1 MNAVDAVVLG
11 AAVLAAFIGW
21 RVGLLQ
27 GLLAFLGFFVGTAG
41 AMVMVNA
48 ATADWRLSPW
58 RIGLVAALVLCG
70 GLLGQAVGGL
80 VGAWLRLRVGNNAG
94 RRVDSVLGAGLA
106 MAVTAVV
113 VWVMVV
119 LAGALVPGWQTIQ
132 GSAIVTGI
140 DQRMPAGAR
149 QALDGFA
156 GVVHEAT
163 LPLVVGGVLP
173 GGVTT
178 PPPPSAGISEAV
190 AVAADSVVRVSGPRP
205 GCGSGATGSGYVSTP
220 EHVTTNAHVVAA
232 MSAPRVT
239 TASGRTYN
247 ASVVGFD
254 PRLDVAVLYVP
265 GLPLPAVPTS
275 TAVAVGTTGVV
286 AGYPGGGPRTLS
298 PAVVTATLTSGRAV
312 GTDIYGEGP
321 VVRSALV
328 VSSDVRPG
336 NSGGPLLAEDGSVLG
351 LIFAQAVESEAVG
364 YALTAEEFRELSRQA
379 GSSTIPVS
387 SGACPVA

>member
-1 MNAVDAVVLG
+1 LAVV
-11 AAVLAAFIGW
+11 
-21 RVGLLQ
+21 
-27 GLLAFLGFFVGTAG
+27 
-41 AMVMVNA
+41 
-48 ATADWRLSPW
+48 ATA
-58 RIGLVAALVLCG
+58 
-70 GLLGQAVGGL
+70 
-80 VGAWLRLRVGNNAG
+80 
-94 RRVDSVLGAGLA
+94 
-106 MAVTAVV
+106 TAV
-113 VWVMVV
+113 WVLVV
-119 LAGALVPGWQTIQ
+119 LTGALVPGWTTIQ

-149 QALDGFA
+149 EALDGFA

-173 GGVTT
+173 GTT
-178 PPPPSAGISEAV
+178 AVPPPPTTGTTAAV
-190 AVAADSVVRVSGPRP
+190 AAAADSVVKVSGPRP
-205 GCGSGATGSGYVSTP
+205 TCGNGATGSGYVSTP

-286 AGYPGGGPRTLS
+286 AGYPGGGPRTIS
-298 PAVVTATLTSGRAV
+298 PAVVSATLSSGRAI
-312 GTDIYGEGP
+312 GTDIYGQSP

-328 VSSDVRPG
+328 VNADVRPG

-364 YALTAEEFRELSRQA
+364 YALTAAEFRELSRQA
-379 GSSTIPVS
+379 GESTTPVS
-387 SGACPVA
+387 SGSCPAA